1 MILYLLTDINYG
13 LKIMRNKFLLLGL
26 LSSIALQ
33 SQALD
38 DNNSPSSYGYAQ
50 FNGGVGFLKSG
61 SGAFGNNSQGSTGVY
76 GIEGGYKFD
85 DYTRFSLGLD
95 YYSEHSFSTPGDQNT
110 SGTAS
115 VNIGGNNVN
124 IPYSQS
130 STNNFKVSSW
140 VAMVNG
146 YYDFKNETNFMPYL
160 TLGLGASFNKAKST
174 YNTAGIV
181 NGSTVVNLNTNLA
194 QKETTNFA
202 YKAGIGVRYSLNKLF
217 DLDLRYQFVD
227 LGKFTTSSGST
238 VIDGVTEQAAE
249 QTVKLKSQEISLGIA
264 YKF

>member
-26 LSSIALQ
+26 LSSISLQ

-95 YYSEHSFSTPGDQNT
+95 YYSEHSFSVPGDENT
-110 SGTAS
+110 AGTSDLNGTS
-115 VNIGGNNVN
+115 V
-124 IPYSQS
+124 PYSVS
-130 STNNFKVSSW
+130 TTNNFKISSW

-174 YNTAGIV
+174 YNTTSIS
-181 NGSTVVNLNTNLA
+181 NGSTVYNINTNLA

-217 DLDLRYQFVD
+217 DFDLRYQFVD

-238 VIDGVTEQAAE
+238 VVDGVTEQAAE